1 MNKIDTT
8 TVRQPS
14 LKSVKPKKKKKK
26 RGEKRSYSSGPLTA
40 TRKHKRKNNE

>member
-14 LKSVKPKKKKKK
+14 LKSVKPKKKKKEEK
-26 RGEKRSYSSGPLTA
+26 RGA
-40 TRKHKRKNNE
+40 TVVVL

>member
-26 RGEKRSYSSGPLTA
+26 KR
-40 TRKHKRKNNE
+40 RKEELQ